1 MGFAH
6 DVAGTIGKA
15 LRSVHAGLQRLA
27 ANKLGVAHL
36 QSVEVASPDFEAG
49 GALPSD
55 ATVEGLGLPPTIAW
69 RGVPP
74 WTRSIVLLAEDPDA
88 PYPEPFVHWMVY
100 GLPPTVTV
108 LDGKPEGYGHEGKNS
123 KLKSE
128 FTPAAPPAGHGV
140 HHYHFQVFALD
151 TEIELQ
157 DGAGRHT
164 LLEAMRGH
172 VVTWGELVG
181 TYERR

>member
-1 MGFAH
+1 MRRTLSGSCTGWSMGFH
-6 DVAGTIGKA
+6 
-15 LRSVHAGLQRLA
+15 
-27 ANKLGVAHL
+27 
-36 QSVEVASPDFEAG
+36 
-49 GALPSD
+49 
-55 ATVEGLGLPPTIAW
+55 
-69 RGVPP
+69 
-74 WTRSIVLLAEDPDA
+74 
-88 PYPEPFVHWMVY
+88 
-100 GLPPTVTV
+100 
-108 LDGKPEGYGHEGKNS
+108 
-123 KLKSE
+123 E